1 MVLEEEEEKES
12 EEVIEHEKEVLV
24 VEEASSARVEKRSV
38 LRKGSEGEEVR
49 QMQVPFC
56 SLSLSPCTSTCLSVN
71 HQNRFWDCKVNLVYE
86 IINILNQSF

>member
-56 SLSLSPCTSTCLSVN
+56 SLSLSLYFYLFISESP
-71 HQNRFWDCKVNLVYE
+71 K
-86 IINILNQSF
+86 SFLGL